1 MRNHAKTINQKF
13 YYGWLIVLT
22 SAIAM
27 FFSAPGQTF
36 SVSVFIDA
44 YGETFDYSSTLIST
58 GYSVATV
65 ISGSLI
71 VFMGRL
77 VDKFGHRVMMVVVG
91 ILLALTTFYNSF
103 VANIGMMFVGFF
115 LLRYFGQGSMTLL
128 PESLVPQWFDKRR
141 GFALS
146 IMGLG
151 ITVATLLV
159 PRYNLFLI
167 DQFGWQGAWRVWSLM
182 LLLILVPMAF
192 FFVINR
198 PEKIGI
204 TIENAH
210 NGNKKAAD
218 EAYKAMMDESF
229 TLKEAV
235 KTRQFWF
242 VGLMSMIGPMFT
254 TGVTFHFFSIMALR
268 GVERETSAFIIGL
281 IAVPAFIM
289 PLIARSV
296 VDRLP
301 FKVTFL
307 IIQTIF
313 MLSMVWLAFAVT
325 GAPSATFFILF
336 YGIGFTLLNVT
347 MNAMWPSY
355 FGRAYLGAIR
365 GAGTVFMVIGSALG
379 ALPFGVSYD
388 VTGNYNAAIFVMMGM
403 TGVAMVLASLLRKP
417 QKHVQSL
424 TE

>member
-1 MRNHAKTINQKF
+1 MDKHAKAINDKF
-13 YYGWLIVLT
+13 YYGWVIVAV
-22 SAIAM
+22 SAIGM

-44 YGETFDYSSTLIST
+44 YGEEFDYSSTLIST

-71 VFMGRL
+71 VFMGRF
-77 VDKFGHRVMMVVVG
+77 VDKFGHRVMLVAVG
-91 ILLALTTFYNSF
+91 LLLALTTFYNSF
-103 VANIGMMFVGFF
+103 IANIWMMFFGFF

-167 DQFGWQGAWRVWSLM
+167 NQFGWEGAWRVWSLM
-182 LLLILVPMAF
+182 ILVVLIPVSF

-198 PEKIGI
+198 PEDIGI
-204 TIENAH
+204 TVENAH
-210 NGNKKAAD
+210 NGNKDAAD
-218 EAYKAMMDESF
+218 KAYSEMLKESF
-229 TLKEAV
+229 SLKEAIR
-235 KTRQFWF
+235 TRQFWF

-268 GVERETSAFIIGL
+268 GVERGTAAFIIGL
-281 IAVPAFIM
+281 IALPAFIM

-296 VDRLP
+296 IDRFP
-301 FKVTFL
+301 FRVTFL

-313 MLSMVWLAFAVT
+313 LTSMVWLAFAVT
-325 GAPSATFFILF
+325 GAASATFFILY

-355 FGRAYLGAIR
+355 FGRAHLGAIR
-365 GAGTVFMVIGSALG
+365 GAGTVFMVIGSSLG
-379 ALPFGVSYD
+379 ALPFGISYD
-388 VTGNYNAAIFVMMGM
+388 TTGNYNAAIFVMMGM
-403 TGVAMVLASLLRKP
+403 TVVAIVLASLLSRPSKD
-417 QKHVQSL
+417 QLS
-424 TE
+424 

>member
-1 MRNHAKTINQKF
+1 MDKHAKTINQKF
-13 YYGWLIVLT
+13 YYGWVIVAI
-22 SAIAM
+22 SALAM

-44 YGETFDYSSTLIST
+44 YAEEFDYSSTLIST

-71 VFMGRL
+71 VFMGRFI
-77 VDKFGHRVMMVVVG
+77 DKFGHRFMLVTVG
-91 ILLALTTFYNSF
+91 IMLAITTFFNSF
-103 VANIGMMFVGFF
+103 IANIWMMFFGFF

-159 PRYNLFLI
+159 PRYNLLLI
-167 DQFGWQGAWRVWSLM
+167 DLFGWQGAWRVWGIKALV
-182 LLLILVPMAF
+182 ILVPLAF

-204 TIENAH
+204 TVENAN
-210 NGNKKAAD
+210 NGDKEAAD
-218 EAYKAMMDESF
+218 KAYRAMYSESF
-229 TLKEAV
+229 SLKEAIR
-235 KTRQFWF
+235 TRQFWF

-268 GVERETSAFIIGL
+268 SVERETAAFIIGL
-281 IAVPAFIM
+281 IALPAFVM
-289 PLIARSV
+289 PLIARNV
-296 VDRLP
+296 IDRFP

-313 MLSMVWLAFAVT
+313 FLSMVWLAFFVT
-325 GAPSATFFILF
+325 GAASATFFILF
-336 YGIGFTLLNVT
+336 YGVGFTLLNVT

-379 ALPFGVSYD
+379 AMPFGVSYD
-388 VTGNYNAAIFVMMGM
+388 LTGNYNAAIFIMMGM
-403 TGVAMVLASLLRKP
+403 TIIAMVLAAM
-417 QKHVQSL
+417 L
-424 TE
+424 TRPEKENA